1 MPAWMT
7 EDGRPIR
14 RIELVW
20 SSAIIRRQLSGCS
33 RWGVGKHATVL
44 LWAAYH
50 CCGSRKTCC
59 GYSVVVTNFNA
70 SVYAEVPVWLGFQR
84 REGFFSVR
92 DSGLNAI
99 LLLSGSFSEVG
110 SEHTSDREER
120 GSRGH
125 S

>member
-1 MPAWMT
+1 V
-7 EDGRPIR
+7 D
-14 RIELVW
+14 
-20 SSAIIRRQLSGCS
+20 
-33 RWGVGKHATVL
+33 
-44 LWAAYH
+44 Y
-50 CCGSRKTCC
+50 
-59 GYSVVVTNFNA
+59 
-70 SVYAEVPVWLGFQR
+70 WLGFQR

-120 GSRGH
+120 GSRGN